1 MRNIPLRSDLPFLR
15 LTLCLLLTGT
25 FLIASC
31 KNATTSEEFPEKG
44 NSGRIISF
52 SGYDW
57 LVKSSSTTLS
67 GTAAPGNNVYSDSTE
82 NVWIDKTGWLHLKI
96 TNRNNNWYCAEVTLT
111 KPLGYKKYIFQVS
124 GLIGQFHPN
133 VVGGLFTYLD
143 STDNA
148 EEIDI
153 EFSKWGESNNSKMLN
168 YAIQPSDISDNT
180 QNFGID
186 LNVNESTHLFDW
198 KPGEVAFASYS
209 GYYTSAPADNMM
221 VISEWNYSAKD
232 VPIDLNGKIH
242 INLWLF
248 QREKI
253 DPNDHP
259 EAELVIKSFQAL

>member
-1 MRNIPLRSDLPFLR
+1 MRTIPLRSDLPFLR
-15 LTLCLLLTGT
+15 LTLSLLLAGT
-25 FLIASC
+25 FLITSC
-31 KNATTSEEFPEKG
+31 KNSTTPEDVPEKV

-57 LVKSSSTTLS
+57 LVKSSATLS
-67 GTAAPGNNVYSDSTE
+67 GTAAPGNNFYSDSTE
-82 NVWIDKTGWLHLKI
+82 NVWIDKAGWLHLKI
-96 TNRNNNWYCAEVTLT
+96 TNRNNKWYCAEVTLT

-143 STDNA
+143 NTDSA

-153 EFSKWGESNNSKMLN
+153 EFSKWGITNNANILN
-168 YAIQPSDISDNT
+168 YAIQPSDISGNT
-180 QNFGID
+180 QNYGVD
-186 LNVNESTHLFDW
+186 LNVDASTHLFDW
-198 KPGEVAFASYS
+198 KPGKVAFASYH
-209 GYYTSAPADNMM
+209 GYYTSTPADNTM
-221 VISEWNYSAKD
+221 VIVEWNYSAKD

-248 QREKI
+248 QRDMI

-259 EAELVIKSFQAL
+259 EAELVIKRFQAL